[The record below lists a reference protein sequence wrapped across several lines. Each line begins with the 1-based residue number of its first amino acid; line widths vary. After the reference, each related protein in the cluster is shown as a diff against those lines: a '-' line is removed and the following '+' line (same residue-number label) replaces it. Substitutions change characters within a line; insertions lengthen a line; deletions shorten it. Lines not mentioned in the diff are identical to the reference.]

1 MCSFPM
7 LAHPEYR
14 LETYLSFRDDSNVM
28 DIRSRLMGACDPGY
42 RDFSKKL
49 IPGCDDII
57 GVRTPFL
64 KELAKEIAKGD
75 WRSVLKD
82 MPTDYHEERIV
93 RGFVICYA
101 KMDLAERMRYIESQV
116 ALMDNWA
123 VCDSFFF
130 RPKKSESDE
139 YYRFAKSFIGRSKPY
154 ERRFGIVTMMKFIDD
169 GHVSEILSLM
179 DSVRSDEYYVNMAV
193 AWTISMCYV
202 KYPELTDRY
211 LQDCSLDDFTYNKA
225 IQKTIESF
233 RVSDEDKARLK
244 GMRRKVR
251 AT

>member
-1 MCSFPM
+1 MDVRARLLEASE
-7 LAHPEYR
+7 PE
-14 LETYLSFRDDSNVM
+14 FRE
-28 DIRSRLMGACDPGY
+28 
-42 RDFSKKL
+42 FSMKL
-49 IPGCDDII
+49 TPGCNSML
-57 GVRTPFL
+57 GVRSPFL
-64 KELAKEIAKGD
+64 KDLAKEIAKGD

-82 MPTDYHEERIV
+82 MRTDYHEERLL

-101 KMDLAERMRYIESQV
+101 KMDLEERMEYTESQV

-123 VCDSFFF
+123 VCDCFFY
-130 RPKKSESDE
+130 RPKRSESRE
-139 YYRFAKSFIGRSKPY
+139 YYEFAKSFIGREKTY

-169 GHVSEILSLM
+169 DHIDEILSLM
-179 DSVRSDEYYVNMAV
+179 DSVKSDEYYVNMAV

-202 KYPELTDRY
+202 KFPGLTDEY
-211 LQDCSLDDFTYNKA
+211 LRDCNLDDFTYNKA

-233 RVSDEDKARLK
+233 RVSDEDKQRLK